1 MREGRKE
8 VWVDLSAILDQS
20 AILRQKCNSRKSL
33 ARPLRSPQDKVVYQ
47 RNLTSARR
55 RHDFSVSVALS
66 H

>member
-8 VWVDLSAILDQS
+8 VWVDLGAVLDQS
-20 AILRQKCNSRKSL
+20 AILRAKCNSKKSL
-33 ARPLRSPQDKVVYQ
+33 VRSLRSPQDKVVYQ

-55 RHDFSVSVALS
+55 RPDFSVSVALS